1 MQTGIATVFS
11 TLLTHAGTTANVR
24 KVHKRGNEFS
34 QQHPAFCQLPRLLVS
49 TASHRRW
56 SFLLDS
62 IALFHGN
69 SPHSSYPI
77 PFSPL
82 LSYFSLS
89 LSLLIFKSK
98 QIDFFVEILFLFLST
113 FVHLSLFSNHRIT
126 FTLIFCSEN
135 PLPWLTPYHQYLS
148 YKIFF
153 EKKKSLRELTLLFSS
168 FCILFFKI
176 G

>member
-11 TLLTHAGTTANVR
+11 TLLAHAGTTANVR

-89 LSLLIFKSK
+89 LLIFKSK

-135 PLPWLTPYHQYLS
+135 CTSVTHPLPP
-148 YKIFF
+148 IF
-153 EKKKSLRELTLLFSS
+153 
-168 FCILFFKI
+168 IV
-176 G
+176 